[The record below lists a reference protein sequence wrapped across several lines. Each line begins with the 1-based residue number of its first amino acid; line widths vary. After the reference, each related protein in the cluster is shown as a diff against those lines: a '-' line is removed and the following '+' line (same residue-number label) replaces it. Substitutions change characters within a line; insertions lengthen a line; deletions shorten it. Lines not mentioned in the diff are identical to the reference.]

1 MENINNLPKLKIG
14 FEQEM
19 NLKAD
24 THLELFL
31 QYYLAKML
39 DGIFNEL
46 SRIESVSQKLNWIN
60 DSIKKINKK
69 DDGKES
75 I

>member
-24 THLELFL
+24 EHPELFI
-31 QYYLAKML
+31 QYYQAKML

-46 SRIESVSQKLNWIN
+46 GRIESVSQKLNWIN

-69 DDGKES
+69 EDGEKS

>member
-1 MENINNLPKLKIG
+1 MGHINNLPKLKIG

-24 THLELFL
+24 EHPDLFL
-31 QYYLAKML
+31 QYYQGKML

-46 SRIESVSQKLNWIN
+46 SRIDSVSQKLNWIN
-60 DSIKKINKK
+60 ESIKKINKK
-69 DDGKES
+69 EDGKES

>member
-1 MENINNLPKLKIG
+1 MEHVNNLPKLKKG

-24 THLELFL
+24 EHPELFL
-31 QYYLAKML
+31 QYYQGKML

-46 SRIESVSQKLNWIN
+46 SRIDSTNQKLNWIN

-69 DDGKES
+69 EDGEKS